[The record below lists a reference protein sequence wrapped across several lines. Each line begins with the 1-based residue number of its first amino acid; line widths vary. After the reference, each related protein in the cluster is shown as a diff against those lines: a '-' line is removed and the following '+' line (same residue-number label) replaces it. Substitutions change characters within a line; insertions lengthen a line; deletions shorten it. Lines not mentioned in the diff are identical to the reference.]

1 VTVDRRA
8 RDAELVSDLLHG
20 VHAAPIR
27 AELVVHVLRDLR
39 LPGGELGLLP
49 TGPPTRAGGVEAV
62 AGRGERASRPRTA
75 TTDRD
80 GGGETPFYGSGRPL
94 QTSIALDAE
103 LDELLEQVG
112 RAARVPVNAL
122 VVAALQAGLPP
133 HSDQAREAI
142 VDERVSRAG
151 QTPARVERNLRLP
164 EHLRARIDELV
175 ASARERLPRGS
186 RADLVNA
193 SLRRGLPA
201 DAEQAAELVA
211 AHARRLERA
220 VAA

>member
-1 VTVDRRA
+1 MAQRLTLSTVGIKSPLDVGQDAAARHAPPAKRSPEAMRVDASQTSDAPPAPETRR
-8 RDAELVSDLLHG
+8 RSSSRR
-20 VHAAPIR
+20 P
-27 AELVVHVLRDLR
+27 
-39 LPGGELGLLP
+39 
-49 TGPPTRAGGVEAV
+49 
-62 AGRGERASRPRTA
+62 RGERAASPRTA

-94 QTSIALDAE
+94 QTSIAIDAE
-103 LDELLEQVG
+103 LDELLEQVA

-151 QTPARVERNLRLP
+151 QSPARVERNIRLP

-175 ASARERLPRGS
+175 ASARERLPRVA
-186 RADLVNA
+186 RADLANA

-201 DAEQAAELVA
+201 DAAQAAELVA
-211 AHARRLERA
+211 GHARRLERA

>member
-1 VTVDRRA
+1 MAQRLTLSTVGIKSPLDVADDADATPQRA
-8 RDAELVSDLLHG
+8 AKRSSREMGPEATPTSD
-20 VHAAPIR
+20 
-27 AELVVHVLRDLR
+27 
-39 LPGGELGLLP
+39 
-49 TGPPTRAGGVEAV
+49 GPPAAEAKRRSS
-62 AGRGERASRPRTA
+62 ARRPRGERTPRPDAA
-75 TTDRD
+75 TTRRD
-80 GGGETPFYGSGRPL
+80 GGGEAPFYGSGRPL
-94 QTSIALDAE
+94 QTSIAIDAE

-133 HSDQAREAI
+133 HSDQARAAI

-151 QTPARVERNLRLP
+151 QSPARVERNLRLP

-175 ASARERLPRGS
+175 ASARERLPRVA

-193 SLRRGLPA
+193 SLRSGLPA
-201 DAEQAAELVA
+201 DAAQAAELVA

>member
-1 VTVDRRA
+1 MAQRLTLSTVGIKSPLDVGQ
-8 RDAELVSDLLHG
+8 DAEATPARPAKRSTGATRVDAAHTSD
-20 VHAAPIR
+20 APPAPEAKR
-27 AELVVHVLRDLR
+27 R
-39 LPGGELGLLP
+39 
-49 TGPPTRAGGVEAV
+49 PPSRRP
-62 AGRGERASRPRTA
+62 RGERASRPRTA

-151 QTPARVERNLRLP
+151 QSPARVERNIRLP